1 MIHVDHSYGTD
12 DDDLGQVIKEQ
23 QKNLEKLR
31 HMSDELK
38 KDRKQLEAD
47 RKKFNNQK
55 GLNQVIYESDVIHLN
70 VGGEIFA
77 TTRRTLISLPKSLF
91 SILFNGRWEQRLY
104 HDDQESIFL
113 DFNPIVFRHLLDQ
126 LQLNEGKTISPPS
139 DHSLIRSFEKMMRKL
154 HVEHLLST
162 FDRKILTVN
171 VDGELI
177 TTHLSNPF
185 KLTSKTRARVFIDYH
200 PKMFRHFI
208 KVNRQNISFSID
220 KQIFYTS
227 TGFTRNLFYFFD
239 YFDCLDKNI
248 SVVMK
253 QVLHQHHNQLKLL
266 NINFTQQILQISQ
279 SVTKNFNELRKFNR

>member
-12 DDDLGQVIKEQ
+12 DDDLDQVIKEQ

-31 HMSDELK
+31 QMSDELK
-38 KDRKQLEAD
+38 KDRKQLAAD
-47 RKKFNNQK
+47 RKKFNNEK
-55 GLNQVIYESDVIHLN
+55 ALNRSIDQSDVIHLN
-70 VGGEIFA
+70 VGGEMIA
-77 TTRRTLISLPKSLF
+77 TTRQTLISLPKSLF

-139 DHSLIRSFEKMMRKL
+139 DSSLIRSFEKMMRKL
-154 HVEHLLST
+154 RVEHLLST
-162 FDRKILTVN
+162 FDRKILSVN

-177 TTHLSNPF
+177 TTHLSNSS
-185 KLTSKTRARVFIDYH
+185 KLTNKTHVFIDYH

-208 KVNRQNISFSID
+208 KVNRQNKSFSID

-227 TGFTRNLFYFFD
+227 TGFSHKCITFLQFFCFLRQKRFY
-239 YFDCLDKNI
+239 CNE
-248 SVVMK
+248 
-253 QVLHQHHNQLKLL
+253 
-266 NINFTQQILQISQ
+266 T
-279 SVTKNFNELRKFNR
+279 SVTSTS

>member
-1 MIHVDHSYGTD
+1 MIHIDHTCGTD
-12 DDDLGQVIKEQ
+12 DDDLDTVFKEFR
-23 QKNLEKLR
+23 EKFA
-31 HMSDELK
+31 ELK
-38 KDRKQLEAD
+38 KDQKQLEIE
-47 RKKFNNQK
+47 REKFRNEK
-55 GLNQVIYESDVIHLN
+55 ELNQAIYESDVIHLN
-70 VGGEIFA
+70 VGGEMIA
-77 TTRRTLISLPKSLF
+77 TTRQTLISLPKSLF
-91 SILFNGRWEQRLY
+91 SILFNGRWEQRLH
-104 HDDQESIFL
+104 HDDHENILL

-126 LQLNEGKTISPPS
+126 LQLNEGKSISPPS
-139 DHSLIRSFEKMMRKL
+139 DPSLIRTFEKMMKKL
-154 HVEHLLST
+154 HIEHLLST
-162 FDRKILTVN
+162 FDRKILSVN
-171 VDGELI
+171 VDGQLI

-185 KLTSKTRARVFIDYH
+185 KLTNKTHVFIDYH
-200 PKMFRHFI
+200 PKVFRHFI
-208 KVNRQNISFSID
+208 KVNRQNKSFSID

>member
-1 MIHVDHSYGTD
+1 MIHIDQSCGID
-12 DDDLGQVIKEQ
+12 DDELDQVIKEQ

-31 HMSDELK
+31 QMSNELK

-47 RKKFNNQK
+47 REKFNSEK
-55 GLNQVIYESDVIHLN
+55 SLNQRIYQSDVIHLN
-70 VGGEIFA
+70 VGGEMIA
-77 TTRRTLISLPKSLF
+77 TTRQTLISLPKSLF
-91 SILFNGRWEQRLY
+91 SILFNGRWEQRLH
-104 HDDQESIFL
+104 HDDHENILL

-139 DHSLIRSFEKMMRKL
+139 DSSLIRSFEKMMRKL
-154 HVEHLLST
+154 RVEHLLST
-162 FDRKILTVN
+162 FDRKILSVN

-185 KLTSKTRARVFIDYH
+185 KLTNKTHVFIDYH
-200 PKMFRHFI
+200 PKVFRHFI
-208 KVNRQNISFSID
+208 KVNRQNKSFSID